1 MIDNLFKNF
10 LKRSKAI
17 FQKKPLLARVFFVIL
32 ASIILLPSFSFAKIS
47 EQQREDLKKK
57 LQEIQNKIEVYN
69 GQIRQKQNDAV
80 SLQREVGI
88 LDAQAEQAQLEIQQT
103 ELAINQ
109 LNMEIDDRVQEMS
122 GYQEKIDSKKEIL
135 AECLR
140 AIYEYDQTS
149 LSEIILTKDSFSD
162 FFNAMQSIESL
173 QTEVQGIVND
183 LNSLKKGIEDQK
195 SALEDQRNDQS
206 ALAMLQQAQR
216 RFIEQQE
223 QKKNDLLQQ
232 TKGQEAIFKK
242 LMDKANSDVASIKNQ
257 LYKLD
262 DVGVSMTFQEA
273 LNHAEFAASKTGVRP
288 AFLLAILKKETSWGT
303 NVGTGSWR
311 SDMKER
317 DQDDFVAICREL
329 GFDPDLMPVSRKPS
343 YGWGGA
349 MGAAQFLPSTWRSYQ
364 QQIAQL
370 TGHNPPNP
378 WSLDDAFT
386 AAAIKLGNNGA
397 NQKTYNAEWKA
408 AMLYFAGSR
417 WNNPVYSFYGN
428 SVMGFA
434 AALQV
439 DIDAINGR

>member
-1 MIDNLFKNF
+1 
-10 LKRSKAI
+10 
-17 FQKKPLLARVFFVIL
+17 
-32 ASIILLPSFSFAKIS
+32 
-47 EQQREDLKKK
+47 
-57 LQEIQNKIEVYN
+57 
-69 GQIRQKQNDAV
+69 
-80 SLQREVGI
+80 
-88 LDAQAEQAQLEIQQT
+88 
-103 ELAINQ
+103 
-109 LNMEIDDRVQEMS
+109 
-122 GYQEKIDSKKEIL
+122 
-135 AECLR
+135 
-140 AIYEYDQTS
+140 
-149 LSEIILTKDSFSD
+149 
-162 FFNAMQSIESL
+162 MQSVESL
-173 QTEVQGIVND
+173 QTNVQSIVND

-195 SALEDQRNDQS
+195 SALEDQRNDQG
-206 ALAMLQQAQR
+206 ALVMLQQAQQ

-223 QKKNDLLQQ
+223 QAKNNLLQQ
-232 TKGQEAIFKK
+232 TKGQETIFKK

-257 LYKLD
+257 LYQLD

-311 SDMKER
+311 SDMKAG
-317 DQDDFVAICREL
+317 DQDDFVAICKEL
-329 GFDPDLMPVSRKPS
+329 GFDPDMMPVSRRPS

-349 MGAAQFLPSTWRSYQ
+349 MGAAQFLPSTWRSYEK
-364 QQIAQL
+364 QIAQL

-386 AAAIKLGNNGA
+386 AAAVKLSNNGA

-434 AALQV
+434 AALQK
-439 DIDAINGR
+439 DIDMINGN